1 MSVKEIA
8 ALGNHAVTNNAES
21 ENPLPLPVETGSVT
35 LLYQQL
41 AAGDAAAASQL
52 WRRFFPRIAA
62 VAQRAVSNR
71 MQRVADAEDAAQS
84 AFLAFW
90 QQAQRGD
97 FDAAMDREGLWNLL
111 ATITVRKVRKQARKE
126 QAQKRGGGRVLG
138 EGDLPATS
146 EGPVPLDQLL
156 SQISTQEFDLLTEE
170 LLLALEPELREIA
183 VLRLVG
189 HGTREIAEQLGCTQR
204 KIQRKLELLHLRWAA
219 V

>member
-1 MSVKEIA
+1 MAE
-8 ALGNHAVTNNAES
+8 NAPADGQFS
-21 ENPLPLPVETGSVT
+21 EPPATGSVT
-35 LLYQQL
+35 MLYQQL

-52 WRRFFPRIAA
+52 WRRFFPRITAMA
-62 VAQRAVSNR
+62 RQAISDR

-84 AFLAFW
+84 AFIAFW

-138 EGDLPATS
+138 EGDLPATA
-146 EGPVPLDQLL
+146 EGPAPLDQLL
-156 SQISTQEFDLLTEE
+156 SQISTQEFDLITEE
-170 LLLALEPELREIA
+170 LLLALNPELREIA
-183 VLRLVG
+183 ILRLLG

-204 KIQRKLELLHLRWAA
+204 KIQRKLELLRLRWAA
-219 V
+219 A

>member
-1 MSVKEIA
+1 MAK
-8 ALGNHAVTNNAES
+8 HAPADGPEEVPKA
-21 ENPLPLPVETGSVT
+21 TGSVT
-35 LLYQQL
+35 MLYQQL

-52 WRRFFPRIAA
+52 WRRFFPRITAMA
-62 VAQRAVSNR
+62 RQAVSNR

-84 AFLAFW
+84 AFIDFW

-97 FDAAMDREGLWNLL
+97 FDAVADREGLWNLL

-126 QAQKRGGGRVLG
+126 RAQKRGGGRVLG

-156 SQISTQEFDLLTEE
+156 SQISTQEFDLITEE
-170 LLLALEPELREIA
+170 LLLALNPELREIA
-183 VLRLVG
+183 ILRLLG

-204 KIQRKLELLHLRWAA
+204 KIQRKLELLRLRWAA
-219 V
+219 A